1 MYIFSKLNTY
11 FLLILSHIGRVF
23 VQNAIFFS
31 LYGNPFFQIM
41 WKCVSVILVFFP
53 SHLKKISFYI
63 DILIFDSQNWIFYN
77 GLTTINKLLLAYL

>member
-31 LYGNPFFQIM
+31 LYGNPFFKII
-41 WKCVSVILVFFP
+41 WKCVSVILVFLP
-53 SHLKKISFYI
+53 SNLKKKNTCMY
-63 DILIFDSQNWIFYN
+63 DILIFESQSLIF
-77 GLTTINKLLLAYL
+77 